1 VSANGSDPIAP
12 HFANANLDD
21 LPDPHELDDRL
32 RSFWTLC
39 VGQSVGID
47 VMTPA
52 EVSTVLRDVYSINV
66 PRQRVEGILS
76 RERGTVANRKKKGK
90 RAYQLMGAG
99 SRELDT
105 AAAGVTFIEPTQA
118 YSKLREVHA
127 ILGDLTGDLRVCD
140 PYVELR
146 TLDMLA
152 ECANADSIKLL
163 TVNVK
168 QASGFKQAMKAFVT
182 EHGITLDVRV
192 LAPGV
197 LHDRFVIHDGGML
210 MLGTSFNGLG
220 LRQSFVIA
228 LGQDIRASV
237 AATFDADWLRATPL

>member
-1 VSANGSDPIAP
+1 VSSNGLGSITTL
-12 HFANANLDD
+12 FANVNVDD

-32 RSFWTLC
+32 RSFWTLR
-39 VGQSVGID
+39 VGQTVGMD

-66 PRQRVEGILS
+66 PRQRVEAILS
-76 RERGTVANRKKKGK
+76 HEGGTVAKRKRNGK
-90 RAYQLMGAG
+90 RAYQLMGIG
-99 SRELDT
+99 GKELEKID
-105 AAAGVTFIEPTQA
+105 AAVTFIEPTQA

-127 ILGDLTGDLRVCD
+127 LLGDLTGDLRVCD

-146 TLDMLA
+146 TLDTLA
-152 ECANADSIKLL
+152 ECENADSIKLL

-168 QASGFKQAMKAFVT
+168 QPAGFKQAVKAFVT
-182 EHGITLDVRV
+182 EYGIALDVRT
-192 LAPGV
+192 LPPGV

-220 LRQSFVIA
+220 LKQSFVIA
-228 LGQDIRASV
+228 LGQDIRTSV
-237 AATFDADWLRATPL
+237 AATFDANWQRAAPL